1 MPRNEFGVESSKSS
15 GFGFGVGD
23 DFEDMFED
31 AMSRSVSDDEVA
43 PTHRDEAPEAPARVE
58 VEAEEDFAD
67 FDAPELEDTSSVAET
82 ATGEETTA
90 VDSFDDIGND
100 FDGFGEETSQWDSYE
115 DDSPVDGN
123 LTETPEAEV
132 EPEPE
137 IVEEAP
143 TPAPTPTPE
152 PEPVPASV
160 PAEPASKPASYQVST
175 PEPTEEAISYIEQV
189 ILTSDAIRQLPD
201 GDEKAA
207 NIFITGGNPVESHQE
222 FVLAALLA
230 DKQILRTT
238 EAVLEAKEKN
248 SVDRAFYILG
258 LDEITFAELGDLI
271 SHDLDSKVTI
281 SFHKDYSGD
290 RLAYARRLVDLLEE
304 LTAASVKRFEAV
316 VAVLKAGEPQS

>member
-1 MPRNEFGVESSKSS
+1 MPKNEFGVESSESS

-31 AMSRSVSDDEVA
+31 AMNRSVSDDEVA
-43 PTHRDEAPEAPARVE
+43 PARRTQVHEVPAPVE
-58 VEAEEDFAD
+58 VEIEEDFAD
-67 FDAPELEDTSSVAET
+67 FDTPTFEDTPPVVEPVAV
-82 ATGEETTA
+82 EETPA
-90 VDSFDDIGND
+90 MESFDDIGND
-100 FDGFGEETSQWDSYE
+100 FDGFGGETSQWDSYG
-115 DDSPVDGN
+115 DDTPVDGN
-123 LTETPEAEV
+123 LTDIAEPEVEV

-137 IVEEAP
+137 PVAEAP
-143 TPAPTPTPE
+143 APTPE
-152 PEPVPASV
+152 PEPVAV
-160 PAEPASKPASYQVST
+160 EPTSKPSYQVSA

-238 EAVLEAKEKN
+238 EAVLEAKKKD

-258 LDEITFAELGDLI
+258 LDETTFTELGDLI
-271 SHDLDSKVTI
+271 SHDLDSKITI
-281 SFHKDYSGD
+281 SFHRDYGGD
-290 RLAYARRLVDLLEE
+290 RLAYARKLVDLLEE
-304 LTAASVKRFEAV
+304 LTPASVKRFEAV
-316 VAVLKAGEPQS
+316 VAVLKAGEPQG